1 MKSKFKL
8 VIVIAILLTI
18 TYNLISFFSTFH
30 IYAAGSYPYAETY
43 YLKYPEKDI
52 IKALEKMNLN
62 HADLKDK
69 NPTDYWHDI
78 SFNLDGKRIDA
89 WTRPG
94 FDEGTNI
101 GFVAV
106 YRNRE
111 SGWQLINQD
120 LGLYRN
126 IMIKREFKKKI
137 IERLKIE
144 LEK

>member
-52 IKALEKMNLN
+52 LKALEKMNLS

-78 SFNLDGKRIDA
+78 SFNLEGKRIDA
-89 WTRPG
+89 WTRPD
-94 FDEGTNI
+94 FEEGTTI

-126 IMIKREFKKKI
+126 IMIKREFEKKI